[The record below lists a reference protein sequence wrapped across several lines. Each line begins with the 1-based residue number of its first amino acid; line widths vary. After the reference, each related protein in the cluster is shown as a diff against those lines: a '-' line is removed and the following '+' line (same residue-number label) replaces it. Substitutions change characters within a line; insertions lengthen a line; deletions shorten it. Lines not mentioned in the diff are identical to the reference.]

1 MTRSSSADLHP
12 ATGARFVFERA
23 AEEPPTYRVAV
34 YLPGGR
40 AERCTLRWSAT
51 GAPLF
56 EPAPTD
62 EAVLGELVKLSRV
75 LHREPK
81 ARLVR
86 WREL

>member
-12 ATGARFVFERA
+12 ATGARFVFERE
-23 AEEPPTYRVAV
+23 AEDPPTYRVAV

-40 AERCTLRWSAT
+40 AERCTLEWSAS
-51 GAPLF
+51 GAPVF
-56 EPAPTD
+56 EPALAD
-62 EAVLGELVKLSRV
+62 DAVLAELVKLSRV